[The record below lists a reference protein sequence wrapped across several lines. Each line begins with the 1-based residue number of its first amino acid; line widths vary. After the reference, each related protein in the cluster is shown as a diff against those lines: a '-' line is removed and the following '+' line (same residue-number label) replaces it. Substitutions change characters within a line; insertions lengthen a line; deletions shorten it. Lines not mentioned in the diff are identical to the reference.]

1 MNREDIIWS
10 PEDLERFF
18 ANFVAA
24 AERDECARTVK
35 RARWLRVYAPYCR
48 VSGDGCTRKG

>member
-1 MNREDIIWS
+1 MNREDIIWF

-24 AERDECARTVK
+24 AERDECDRTVK
-35 RARWLRVYAPYCR
+35 RVRWLRVYAPYCR
-48 VSGDGCTRKG
+48 VSGGGCTRKG

>member
-24 AERDECARTVK
+24 EREECDHTVK
-35 RARWLRVYAPYCR
+35 RVRWLRVYAPYCR
-48 VSGDGCTRKG
+48 VFGGTQERK